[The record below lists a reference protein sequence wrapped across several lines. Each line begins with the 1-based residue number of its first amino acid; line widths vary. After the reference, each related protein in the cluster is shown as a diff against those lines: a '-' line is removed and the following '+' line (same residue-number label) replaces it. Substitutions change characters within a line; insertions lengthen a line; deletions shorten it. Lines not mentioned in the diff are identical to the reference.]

1 MKVFEKSANGS
12 WGNRLN
18 FVDANNV
25 VLGYDY
31 ESCCCENFYYY
42 VTKTEPTKFDSEYE
56 EVEIEAMNN
65 DALYFD
71 VSYNKELDTD
81 CDYDYDEDGATVFKV
96 VGGETD
102 LFIVLVNCHNGYYGR
117 GFDMKNAE
125 GKTIFEGS
133 L

>member
-1 MKVFEKSANGS
+1 MKVFEKSENGS

-31 ESCCCENFYYY
+31 EGCCCENFYYY
-42 VTKTEPTKFDSEYE
+42 ITKTEPVKFTEGYE
-56 EVEIEAMNN
+56 EVETELMNN
-65 DALYFD
+65 DKLYFD
-71 VSYNKELDTD
+71 TTYNKDLQGEDSWNE
-81 CDYDYDEDGATVFKV
+81 DYATVFKV
-96 VGGETD
+96 LGGEID
-102 LFIVLVNCHNGYYGR
+102 LFLVLVNCHNGYYGH
-117 GFDMKNAE
+117 GFDMKNSE